1 MKTEFDVDCIRSM
14 AISAHAMANSPLG
27 LAGHEASRRAT
38 PPLQFIH
45 TSGTSFLSVYQ
56 LSTKNDVLAVRCPS
70 QMYSCASIGFRCIE
84 AIAMNQRKPMV
95 APEFV
100 ANRMLCGIRWNTD
113 LGTVMEMIDYVV
125 IALVQARRFC

>member
-1 MKTEFDVDCIRSM
+1 
-14 AISAHAMANSPLG
+14 
-27 LAGHEASRRAT
+27 
-38 PPLQFIH
+38 
-45 TSGTSFLSVYQ
+45 
-56 LSTKNDVLAVRCPS
+56 
-70 QMYSCASIGFRCIE
+70 
-84 AIAMNQRKPMV
+84 MV